1 MFVLHKD
8 QVKLFTQLNAEE
20 KAAIIFILKKFAIL
34 KGSKQRP
41 SRVLKRQKKEWAIL
55 RPRRKVQNRTER
67 TKRLCRQIYIF
78 VQEPE
83 LSGSYG
89 PLE

>member
-1 MFVLHKD
+1 MFVLNKD

-34 KGSKQRP
+34 RVSKQRP
-41 SRVLKRQKKEWAIL
+41 ARVLKRRKKEWAIL
-55 RPRRKVQNRTER
+55 RPRPKGQNRKER

-83 LSGSYG
+83 LSGFCG
-89 PLE
+89 LLK

>member
-20 KAAIIFILKKFAIL
+20 KAAIIFIWKKFAIL

-41 SRVLKRQKKEWAIL
+41 SRVLKRQKKE
-55 RPRRKVQNRTER
+55 
-67 TKRLCRQIYIF
+67 
-78 VQEPE
+78 
-83 LSGSYG
+83 
-89 PLE
+89 